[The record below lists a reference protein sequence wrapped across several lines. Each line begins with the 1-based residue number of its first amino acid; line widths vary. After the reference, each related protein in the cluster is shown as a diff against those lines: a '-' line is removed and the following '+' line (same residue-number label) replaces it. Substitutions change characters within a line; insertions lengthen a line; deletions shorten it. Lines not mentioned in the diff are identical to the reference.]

1 VWLSPVQAII
11 IPIADRHN
19 DYAHQM
25 GSELKGEGIRS
36 EVDDRVERMNLKIRE
51 AQLEKVPYMIVVGD
65 KEVASAGVSLRLR
78 NGQDAGQ
85 KSLSEVKAIIKADI
99 KAYR

>member
-1 VWLSPVQAII
+1 
-11 IPIADRHN
+11 
-19 DYAHQM
+19 
-25 GSELKGEGIRS
+25 
-36 EVDDRVERMNLKIRE
+36 
-51 AQLEKVPYMIVVGD
+51 MIVVGD